1 MAQSIPIVTNDMVI
15 TLWTEGREARNHT
28 NTLKAIAG
36 DLYSYNLMIGRRT
49 EGGQCIVVDKT
60 AKGGCFHSQTTSCH
74 IGQAKRAADMVMHP
88 LVWEASPLSNDGDRA
103 PF

>member
-1 MAQSIPIVTNDMVI
+1 MAQSIPTVTNNMVI
-15 TLWTEGREARNHT
+15 ALWTEGREARNHK
-28 NTLKAIAG
+28 NTLKAING
-36 DLYSYNLMIGRRT
+36 DLFSYNLKIGRRT

-74 IGQAKRAADMVMHP
+74 IGHAKRHADIVMHP
-88 LVWEASPLSNDGDRA
+88 LVWEVSPLSKEQA